1 MPWKERSGSGAGG
14 RRTAGC
20 TLQRY
25 ETETCGATAQ
35 GLFLGVARRWHRDCV
50 VKVHRS
56 FASPRAGG
64 PDRRPGPPAHIGEGR
79 GLDMMLEPVEPQI
92 RRVVAE
98 RVGVGQEELAPE
110 VSLAD
115 DLAVDSLDMVE
126 LALALEDEF
135 GITVPEQV
143 LGEVRTYQHLV
154 DRVLDLARAAAEEGG
169 EAHFVWARIAAHGR
183 TEGAMEGA
191 DRVTT

>member
-25 ETETCGATAQ
+25 ETKSCGATPQ
-35 GLFLGVARRWHRDCV
+35 GVFFWGAPRWDRDLVLKGDRR
-50 VKVHRS
+50 
-56 FASPRAGG
+56 FALPPGG
-64 PDRRPGPPAHIGEGR
+64 RPDRPPGPPHTLGGGR
-79 GLDMMLEPVEPQI
+79 GADMMLEPVEPQI

-115 DLAVDSLDMVE
+115 DLAVDSLDMTE

-135 GITVPEQV
+135 GSTVPEQM
-143 LGEVRTYQHLV
+143 LDEVRTYQHLV
-154 DRVLDLARAAAEEGG
+154 DRVLDL
-169 EAHFVWARIAAHGR
+169 
-183 TEGAMEGA
+183 
-191 DRVTT
+191 

>member
-1 MPWKERSGSGAGG
+1 
-14 RRTAGC
+14 
-20 TLQRY
+20 
-25 ETETCGATAQ
+25 
-35 GLFLGVARRWHRDCV
+35 
-50 VKVHRS
+50 
-56 FASPRAGG
+56 
-64 PDRRPGPPAHIGEGR
+64 
-79 GLDMMLEPVEPQI
+79 MMLEPVEPQI

-143 LGEVRTYQHLV
+143 LDEVRTYQHLV
-154 DRVLDLARAAAEEGG
+154 DRVLDLARAAADDSG
-169 EAHFVWARIAAHGR
+169 EPPFVWARIAAPGR
-183 TEGAMEGA
+183 TDGALERAGRLTPYAAETIGEDALRIGRGA
-191 DRVTT
+191 QLEVTVPATTGGAGLARVAEEFSWLRDRGVRVRVTREEQAA